1 MGKKIGGS
9 SWLTAVKRAFRSP
22 TKDNEKRSSRRREE
36 NEQEEEERKRGK
48 RRWIFRK
55 PLNQETT
62 LQHDR
67 ETRTITTKATMAAT
81 NTSAVTMAPTNHV
94 SEAADAEQRHAIAVA
109 MATIA
114 AAQAAVATTQVAVE
128 VVRLTRPSIFCREYY
143 AAIVIQTAFRGYLAR
158 RALRALKGLV
168 KLQALV
174 RGHNVRKRAKFTLRC
189 MQALVRVQA
198 RVCDQRKKRLSNE
211 GGIGSAITEPNNS
224 SWGSQFAEMKSMFSM
239 QSREESF
246 TADDWI
252 YWDHHHPQTMEKNIQ
267 AMLQK
272 AKEAAM
278 KRETALSQAFSNQ
291 MWRAGTDPNAS
302 EEEFEEMP
310 KWPDQWT
317 TTKQW
322 ESSRG
327 RVSFDQRD
335 PIKTVEIDTFRP
347 YSYSTPNSQRS
358 QNYQHQSYQLQRPS
372 SFSVPSPL
380 HRAHKNLTV
389 HSPITQSPYK
399 TRHLQVHSASPRCS
413 REKRNQQMSQLPG
426 IGSTCSHGILGGVSS
441 GGDGAASPMPNYMA
455 ATASAKARFR
465 SQSAPRQ
472 RPSTP
477 EREKAGSA
485 RKRLSFLVPDDPCEG
500 PGDGGHDLGM
510 ERSSDMSFCCRD
522 SRGDQRSPPSR
533 NYLGR
538 FLM

>member
-55 PLNQETT
+55 PLNQEMTI
-62 LQHDR
+62 QHYC
-67 ETRTITTKATMAAT
+67 ETRTITTKANMAAT
-81 NTSAVTMAPTNHV
+81 TTSAVTVAPPNHV
-94 SEAADAEQRHAIAVA
+94 SETADAEQRHAIAVA

-114 AAQAAVATTQVAVE
+114 AAQAAVATSQIAVE
-128 VVRLTRPSIFCREYY
+128 VVRLTRPSIFGREHY

-174 RGHNVRKRAKFTLRC
+174 RGHNVRKRANITLRC

-198 RVCDQRKKRLSNE
+198 R
-211 GGIGSAITEPNNS
+211 
-224 SWGSQFAEMKSMFSM
+224 
-239 QSREESF
+239 SREESF

-252 YWDHHHPQTMEKNIQ
+252 YWDHGHHPQTMEKDIQ

-278 KRETALSQAFSNQ
+278 KREMALSQAFSNQ
-291 MWRAGTDPNAS
+291 IWRAGTDPNAS

-327 RVSFDQRD
+327 RVSLDQRD

-389 HSPITQSPYK
+389 QSPIAQSPYK

-441 GGDGAASPMPNYMA
+441 GGDGAAAPMPNYMA

-477 EREKAGSA
+477 ERERAGSA
-485 RKRLSFLVPDDPCEG
+485 RKRLSFPVPDDPCEG

-510 ERSSDMSFCCRD
+510 ERSSNMSFCCRD
-522 SRGDQRSPPSR
+522 SLGDQRSPPSR

>member
-1 MGKKIGGS
+1 
-9 SWLTAVKRAFRSP
+9 
-22 TKDNEKRSSRRREE
+22 
-36 NEQEEEERKRGK
+36 
-48 RRWIFRK
+48 
-55 PLNQETT
+55 
-62 LQHDR
+62 
-67 ETRTITTKATMAAT
+67 
-81 NTSAVTMAPTNHV
+81 
-94 SEAADAEQRHAIAVA
+94 
-109 MATIA
+109 
-114 AAQAAVATTQVAVE
+114 
-128 VVRLTRPSIFCREYY
+128 
-143 AAIVIQTAFRGYLAR
+143 
-158 RALRALKGLV
+158 
-168 KLQALV
+168 
-174 RGHNVRKRAKFTLRC
+174 
-189 MQALVRVQA
+189 
-198 RVCDQRKKRLSNE
+198 
-211 GGIGSAITEPNNS
+211 
-224 SWGSQFAEMKSMFSM
+224 
-239 QSREESF
+239 
-246 TADDWI
+246 
-252 YWDHHHPQTMEKNIQ
+252 
-267 AMLQK
+267 
-272 AKEAAM
+272 
-278 KRETALSQAFSNQ
+278 